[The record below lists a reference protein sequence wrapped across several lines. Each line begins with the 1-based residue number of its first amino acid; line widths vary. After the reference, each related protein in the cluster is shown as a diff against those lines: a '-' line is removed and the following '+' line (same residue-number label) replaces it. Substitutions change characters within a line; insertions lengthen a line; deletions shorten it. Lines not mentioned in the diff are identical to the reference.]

1 LLNLWDRSEGWGER
15 IAWRAKHLNKTGK
28 YHTRGN
34 PITKEHTWYALTDM
48 WILAQKHGIPK
59 IQFAKHM
66 ELKRKEDQSVDTSV
80 LFRKGNKIPM
90 EGVTETKYEAETE
103 GMTIQRLTHF
113 GIHLINNH
121 QDQALLWMPTRACWQ
136 DPDIAV
142 SWEALTVPD
151 KYVNAHSH
159 PLDGAQGPEWRG

>member
-1 LLNLWDRSEGWGER
+1 
-15 IAWRAKHLNKTGK
+15 
-28 YHTRGN
+28 
-34 PITKEHTWYALTDM
+34 M

-121 QDQALLWMPTRACWQ
+121 QDQALLWMPTRAC
-136 DPDIAV
+136 
-142 SWEALTVPD
+142 
-151 KYVNAHSH
+151 
-159 PLDGAQGPEWRG
+159 